1 MSKDWGDQTVAVSIW
16 SEQRLEPGREET
28 DETER
33 LGHRTKFEQ
42 DFDRILFS
50 TPVRRL
56 SDKTQVFPLD
66 TNDGVRTRL
75 THSHEVANIAR
86 SIGAKV
92 FRSEPRAFEK
102 QDINGTILPILGAIG
117 LAHDLGN
124 PPFGHQGEA
133 AISSWFEKRKSWIF
147 DRESENSE
155 NGISPVQDKYRN
167 EFISFDG
174 NPQSLRLLARLQ
186 TSYGKVGLD
195 LTASTIIAS
204 IKYPIGSGSE
214 STDNPILKK
223 HGYFAS
229 EEPIVEW
236 ARKETGIAEMQRHP
250 LTWIMEAADD
260 IAYSVLDVED
270 AMKKGILSP
279 DDLLNILSC
288 DEKICASPVFKE
300 KIAPKFTL
308 ADKSQRQPEIIRDI
322 KIGYARSYLIGALI
336 DHASAY
342 FVKNREKIYSYEDVR
357 PIMDESDLCEKL
369 KTIARQYAFGNSEV
383 LFEEAKGRKAIEKL
397 LDHVWEA
404 ISDRKKPLDIM
415 SKRLGAKSKFV
426 FSLLSPNYLEEASM
440 AKPDVPDSAQ
450 TLRYRELRLLTDMIS
465 GMTDG
470 FAIATYEK
478 IQLAK

>member
-1 MSKDWGDQTVAVSIW
+1 MTESNIW
-16 SEQRLEPGREET
+16 SEARLEPGREQS
-28 DETER
+28 DENDR

-86 SIGAKV
+86 SIGMKIHRLDSKV
-92 FRSEPRAFEK
+92 FDGAK
-102 QDINGTILPILGAIG
+102 INGTVLPILGAIG

-133 AISSWFEKRKSWIF
+133 AIANWFDQNKDWIF
-147 DRESENSE
+147 DRKSKEGKAN
-155 NGISPVQDKYRN
+155 IDPVSSNLRR
-167 EFISFDG
+167 EFLKFDG
-174 NPQSLRLLARLQ
+174 NPQSLRLLTRLQ

-195 LTASTIIAS
+195 LTAATIIAS
-204 IKYPIGSGSE
+204 IKYPIE
-214 STDNPILKK
+214 SRGEDDKNPILKK

-229 EEPIVEW
+229 EKPIVNW
-236 ARKETGIAEMQRHP
+236 AREQTGIKEGQRHP
-250 LTWIMEAADD
+250 LTWVMEAADD

-279 DDLLNILSC
+279 EDLLNILGC
-288 DEKICASPVFKE
+288 DDEIRESDVFSKKIQ
-300 KIAPKFTL
+300 PKFLL
-308 ADKSQRQPEIIRDI
+308 ADQSGRRPEIIRDI

-336 DHASAY
+336 NHASS
-342 FVKNREKIYSYEDVR
+342 FFIEKRGDIFGYKDVE
-357 PIMDESDLCEKL
+357 PIMDCSGLCEKL
-369 KTIARQYAFGNSEV
+369 KEIARQYAFGNSEV

-397 LDHVWEA
+397 LDYVWEA
-404 ISDRKKPLDIM
+404 ISDRKEPDDIM

-426 FSLLSPNYLEEASM
+426 FSLLSPNYLEEAST
-440 AKPDVPDSAQ
+440 AKDNVPVCAQ

-470 FAIATYEK
+470 FSIATYEK
-478 IQLAK
+478 IQLAR